1 MSNET
6 EAGTQAL
13 YSSSDTIDLRLKQ
26 ETEIDPQG
34 IDSSTDDSTL
44 RLVDERIKQET
55 DPVLRRVEE
64 LCALLAVWTG
74 LDLWKQ

>member
-26 ETEIDPQG
+26 EPEI
-34 IDSSTDDSTL
+34 
-44 RLVDERIKQET
+44 
-55 DPVLRRVEE
+55 
-64 LCALLAVWTG
+64 ALKG
-74 LDLWKQ
+74 SIHPPMIRHLD